1 MASFLKVM
9 PESRRGETMRTTF
22 GDLGDLSVAFLN
34 CSDHIYIHRWA
45 LDLSLG
51 KPKTC

>member
-34 CSDHIYIHRWA
+34 CSDHIYSQM
-45 LDLSLG
+45 SLV